1 MEHPFPSC
9 IKLPDYLPNGK
20 IINWNGN
27 LYIGQNN
34 IPVQYYFNQT
44 QTLQP
49 TTAALYGLS
58 GGNALPDN
66 VFQNIKSMIDFN
78 ATITNSSYI
87 GTGTEE
93 FTLSFNNPV
102 KFLWIYRTSS
112 ASGNMVFS
120 YQIIFAVSPIDLL
133 PSEAG
138 TANYYHSTS
147 SSPIRVHSI
156 IWNFEKTSITINQ
169 DANMLNNNSNTYY
182 YITIQ

>member
-1 MEHPFPSC
+1 
-9 IKLPDYLPNGK
+9 
-20 IINWNGN
+20 
-27 LYIGQNN
+27 
-34 IPVQYYFNQT
+34 
-44 QTLQP
+44 
-49 TTAALYGLS
+49 
-58 GGNALPDN
+58 
-66 VFQNIKSMIDFN
+66 MIDFN

-87 GTGTEE
+87 GTGTKE
-93 FTLSFNNPV
+93 FTLSFNNPI

-112 ASGNMVFS
+112 ASGNMILS

-133 PSEAG
+133 PSEDG

-147 SSPIRVHSI
+147 SSPVRVYNI

>member
-1 MEHPFPSC
+1 ML
-9 IKLPDYLPNGK
+9 ILPNGK
-20 IINWNGN
+20 IINWNNN

-66 VFQNIKSMIDFN
+66 VFQKIKSMIDFN
-78 ATITNSSYI
+78 ATITNSFYI
-87 GTGTEE
+87 GTGTNE
-93 FTLSFNNPV
+93 FTLSFNNPI
-102 KFLWIYRTSS
+102 KFLWIYR
-112 ASGNMVFS
+112 ASLTIDNNVFS

-133 PSEAG
+133 PSSNSG
-138 TANYYHSTS
+138 RVNYYYSANTG
-147 SSPIRVHSI
+147 PVRVYKT
-156 IWNFEKTSITINQ
+156 IWNSEKTSITINQ
-169 DANMLNNNSNTYY
+169 DANYLNNNTNSYY